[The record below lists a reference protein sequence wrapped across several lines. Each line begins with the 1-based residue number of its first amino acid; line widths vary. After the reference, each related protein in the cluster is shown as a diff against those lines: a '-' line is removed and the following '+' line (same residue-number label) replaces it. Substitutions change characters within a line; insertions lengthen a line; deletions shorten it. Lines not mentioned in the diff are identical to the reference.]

1 MDLISS
7 ILVFQK
13 QPIHKYFILMTT
25 LEKLISLTTISIKT
39 LLALLL
45 SEEGIVLTTEKYA
58 CGHAEIIN

>member
-1 MDLISS
+1 
-7 ILVFQK
+7 
-13 QPIHKYFILMTT
+13 MTT